1 MANTKRQNLASNIT
15 LRGGAYTDIR
25 DLIRL
30 RYAVRE
36 LDSLTL
42 PKSTNP
48 LAGLLTS
55 NFRGRGTDFAE
66 VRVYQPG
73 DDVRTID
80 WRVTAR
86 TQTPHTKVFQEEK
99 ERPVLILVDQSISMF
114 FGSQVAFKSVIAAE
128 AAALIAWT
136 NLDRGDRVGGIVF
149 TENHH
154 REVRPRRSKHSV
166 LRLLHEIHD
175 FNHLL
180 SRQASSAQAIPE
192 QVKPGVAGS
201 TGNNHLDRRYPGQ
214 RYPEQSYLAQ
224 NSPGHNSPGHN
235 SPGHNSSGQDYLA
248 EALRNVRRVAKHG
261 STIFLI
267 SDYRSFNELAK
278 IHIRQLARHNDIVGI
293 FISDPLERSLPA
305 PDLYTITDGRKKAKI
320 NTANKQYRQDY
331 EDAFDQ
337 YVKELRSEFARI
349 KSPLLEL
356 STSEPLIQTLSKRF
370 SEQAAQA
377 LRV

>member
-1 MANTKRQNLASNIT
+1 MANIKRQNLASNIT

-36 LDSLTL
+36 LASLSL

-48 LAGLLTS
+48 LAGLLSS

-86 TQTPHTKVFQEEK
+86 TQTPHTKMFQEEK
-99 ERPVLILVDQSISMF
+99 ERPVLILVDQSTSMF
-114 FGSQVAFKSVIAAE
+114 FGSQVAFKSVIAAT

-149 TENHH
+149 AENHH

-166 LRLLHEIHD
+166 LRLLHEIND

-180 SRQASSAQAIPE
+180 SRQAFTAQANPE

-201 TGNNHLDRRYPGQ
+201 AGNNRFEQ
-214 RYPEQSYLAQ
+214 RYLEQSRLEQ
-224 NSPGHNSPGHN
+224 NSA
-235 SPGHNSSGQDYLA
+235 GQNYLA
-248 EALRNVRRVAKHG
+248 EALRNVRRVAKHS

-267 SDYRSFNELAK
+267 SDYRSLNELAK

-293 FISDPLERSLPA
+293 FVSDPLERSLPA

-331 EDAFDQ
+331 EDAYDE
-337 YVKELRSEFARI
+337 YVKALRSEFARI
-349 KSPLLEL
+349 KSPLLEI